1 MNSVEYI
8 YYSLILT
15 GILIIIITTG
25 LSSVIG
31 YIVGYSFICA
41 GFLLLFGYFS
51 FKLSGNA
58 DLLTILLNSGPI
70 LAIVGI
76 IAYYISLLG
85 IYKNRITDGNISSGY
100 YSFSNLFLIII
111 LIQSYVF
118 YKALQDKQ
126 FKLTNTM
133 NKISSMTLYLLS
145 VISILIVISIHVI
158 LAYFTTDG

>member
-8 YYSLILT
+8 YYSLIIT

-25 LSSVIG
+25 LSSIIG

-41 GFLLLFGYFS
+41 GFLLLLGYLS
-51 FKLSGNA
+51 FKLNGNSNFFSV
-58 DLLTILLNSGPI
+58 LTNIGPI
-70 LAIVGI
+70 IAIVGI
-76 IAYYISLLG
+76 LAYYISILG
-85 IYKNRITDGNISSGY
+85 IYKTRITDGNIVSGY
-100 YSFSNLFLIII
+100 YSFSNLFLILI

-126 FKLTNTM
+126 FKQTNAM
-133 NKISSMTLYLLS
+133 DKVSSMVLYLLS
-145 VISILIVISIHVI
+145 VISILVVISIHII

>member
-8 YYSLILT
+8 YYSLIIT

-25 LSSVIG
+25 LSSIVG

-41 GFLLLFGYFS
+41 GFFLLLGYLM
-51 FKLSGNA
+51 FKLNGTSNF
-58 DLLTILLNSGPI
+58 LNILTNIGPI
-70 LAIVGI
+70 IAIVGI
-76 IAYYISLLG
+76 LAYYISILG
-85 IYKNRITDGNISSGY
+85 IYKARISDGNIASGY
-100 YSFSNLFLIII
+100 YSFSNLFLILI

-126 FKLTNTM
+126 FKQTNSM
-133 NKISSMTLYLLS
+133 DKISSMVLYLLS
-145 VISILIVISIHVI
+145 VISILVVISIHII